1 MTDQPSSVSGVAE
14 RYASALFELARD
26 TSSLETV
33 ESDLKAFREMLK
45 DSDELRRLVVSP
57 VFSAEDQENAIGA
70 IAEKAEIT
78 GLVGNFVR
86 LLARNRRLF
95 VLPGAITGFMNML
108 ADHRGEVTAEV
119 VSARKLS
126 DEHLADLQNS
136 LKASLGKDPAI
147 EATVDPSILG
157 GLIVKVGSQMIDTSL
172 RTKLN
177 SVTTRLKEAS

>member
-1 MTDQPSSVSGVAE
+1 MTDQTSSVSGVAE
-14 RYASALFELARD
+14 RYASALFELAQE
-26 TSSLETV
+26 TSSLDDV
-33 ESDLKAFREMLK
+33 EADLKAFREMLK
-45 DSDELRRLVVSP
+45 DSKELRRLVTSP

-70 IAEKAEIT
+70 VADKAEIT

-119 VSARKLS
+119 ISARALS
-126 DEHLADLQNS
+126 DEHLSELKRS
-136 LKASLGKDPAI
+136 LKATLGKDPAV
-147 EATVDPSILG
+147 ELTVDPSILG
-157 GLIVKVGSQMIDTSL
+157 GLIVKVGSRMIDTSL

-177 SVTTRLKEAS
+177 SITTRLKEAS